1 VSIDSAKDET
11 TLANSG
17 LTGGD
22 RRDRLSVR
30 VFGDDEIQE
39 LHAGALWV
47 LEHVGVLVDSTEARR
62 IFAAGGCDVDDES
75 RMVKFPP
82 YVVQEAIASAPRQVT
97 FAGRDVDHDVVVGDG
112 SMVFQNF
119 GIAPKI
125 VDPETRVIRP
135 STKDDIETCARVC
148 DALPEI
154 GIFEMALTAEDKPPA
169 TANVHSV
176 EAALLG
182 GRKPVCAATL
192 TTAETEACID
202 LAAAVV
208 GGRQKLS
215 TRSLIY
221 AGVCPLSP
229 LRLTPDLTEPTIA
242 MAEAGLIS
250 TFLSEVMSGATAPIT
265 VAGSIVVHAA
275 EMLAS
280 VSLAQLVRRGTPV
293 VVGGTSG
300 PMDMRWG
307 TASGGA
313 PEFALCNAGLAQLA
327 RFWALPSMLA
337 GL

>member
-1 VSIDSAKDET
+1 MLADSDVS
-11 TLANSG
+11 
-17 LTGGD
+17 GGG
-22 RRDRLSVR
+22 RLDRLSVR
-30 VFGDDEIQE
+30 VFGADEIE
-39 LHAGALWV
+39 EIHDGTLWV
-47 LEHVGVLVDSTEARR
+47 LEHVGVLVDSPAARQ
-62 IFAAGGCDVDDES
+62 IFDSGGCRVDAQTG
-75 RMVKFPP
+75 MVKFPP
-82 YVVQEAIASAPRQVT
+82 YVVQEAIASAPREVI
-97 FAGRDVDHDVVVGDG
+97 FAGRDADHDVVVGEG

-125 VDPETRVIRP
+125 VDPETRAIRP
-135 STKDDIETCARVC
+135 STKDDIETCARMC
-148 DALPEI
+148 DAMSEL
-154 GIFEMALTAEDKPPA
+154 GIFEMALTAEDMPPA

-176 EAALLG
+176 EAALVG
-182 GRKPVCAATL
+182 GRKAVCAATL

-202 LAAAVV
+202 MAAAVV
-208 GGRQKLS
+208 GGREKLS

-221 AGVCPLSP
+221 AGVCPVSP
-229 LRLTPDLTEPTIA
+229 LRLTPELTEPTIA
-242 MAEAGLIS
+242 MAKAGLI
-250 TFLSEVMSGATAPIT
+250 TAFLSEVMSGATAPIT

-327 RFWALPSMLA
+327 HFWALPSMLA